1 MSLPLPLSVFSHICN
16 VPSSPPY
23 LFYFFFILQAFV
35 SSQKGEEVHHLY
47 HLIMVLLPISL
58 RGRESYALLSH
69 LFLDMLALLASSG
82 HGSS

>member
-1 MSLPLPLSVFSHICN
+1 MSSI
-16 VPSSPPY
+16 
-23 LFYFFFILQAFV
+23 LFLFFILQAFV

-47 HLIMVLLPISL
+47 HLTMVLLPISL

-82 HGSS
+82 HGTS